1 MTAQK
6 CKKKIKKK
14 KKEKLQADFPKI
26 EFPN

>member
-6 CKKKIKKK
+6 CKKKKKKK

>member
-6 CKKKIKKK
+6 CKKKRKKK